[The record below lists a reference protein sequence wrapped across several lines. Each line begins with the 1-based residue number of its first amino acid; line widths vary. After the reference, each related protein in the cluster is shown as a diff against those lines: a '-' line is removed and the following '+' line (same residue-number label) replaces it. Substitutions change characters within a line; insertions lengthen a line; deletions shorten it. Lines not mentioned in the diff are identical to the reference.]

1 MHVLRDTGCGVKG
14 DRSPHC
20 VDVLLGDVV
29 LTKKLTSSVG
39 SVYLK
44 TICSAAV
51 FRSETHI
58 MEHCT
63 HIQQLRIEGETFP
76 FAGCS
81 GKIVDAVRRCEKK
94 RFLGPANHFVPL
106 GSHFAVGDGYTR
118 RESK

>member
-14 DRSPHC
+14 NRSPHC
-20 VDVLLGDVV
+20 VDVLLGDLV

-81 GKIVDAVRRCEKK
+81 GKVVDAAGMVEQQRALCIADQ
-94 RFLGPANHFVPL
+94 FGD
-106 GSHFAVGDGYTR
+106 FARPFAGGGGYTR
-118 RESK
+118 R

>member
-14 DRSPHC
+14 NRSPHC
-20 VDVLLGDVV
+20 VDVLLGDLV

-51 FRSETHI
+51 FRSETHV

-63 HIQQLRIEGETFP
+63 HIQQLGIEREAFP
-76 FAGCS
+76 FTGCS
-81 GKIVDAVRRCEKK
+81 GEVVNAARMVEQQRVLCI
-94 RFLGPANHFVPL
+94 ANQF
-106 GSHFAVGDGYTR
+106 GDFASHFAVG
-118 RESK
+118 

>member
-1 MHVLRDTGCGVKG
+1 MHVLSDAGCAVNGN
-14 DRSPHC
+14 RSPHC
-20 VDVLLGDVV
+20 VDVLLGNLV

-63 HIQQLRIEGETFP
+63 HIQQLGIELQTSPVSCQRAKVIHTSRVVEQQ
-76 FAGCS
+76 
-81 GKIVDAVRRCEKK
+81 RR
-94 RFLGPANHFVPL
+94 LGVTHEL
-106 GSHFAVGDGYTR
+106 R
-118 RESK
+118 C

>member
-1 MHVLRDTGCGVKG
+1 MHVLRDTGCGVKSN
-14 DRSPHC
+14 RSPHC
-20 VDVLLGDVV
+20 VDVLLRDLV

-44 TICSAAV
+44 TIRSAAV

-58 MEHCT
+58 MKHCT

-76 FAGCS
+76 FTGCS
-81 GKIVDAVRRCEKK
+81 GKVVGAPRMVKQQ
-94 RFLGPANHFVPL
+94 RFLCIPNKFGDCA
-106 GSHFAVGDGYTR
+106 SHFAVGDGYTR

>member
-14 DRSPHC
+14 NRSPHR
-20 VDVLLGDVV
+20 VDVLLGHLV

-39 SVYLK
+39 SVHLK

-58 MEHCT
+58 VEHCT

-76 FAGCS
+76 LP
-81 GKIVDAVRRCEKK
+81 AVAAKYK
-94 RFLGPANHFVPL
+94 
-106 GSHFAVGDGYTR
+106 TR
-118 RESK
+118 IEWLNSNEFSVS